1 MGKFLSDMESI
12 AVEES
17 GKTFA
22 KAKNYFNFLA
32 VNWQ

>member
-12 AVEES
+12 AVEEN

-22 KAKNYFNFLA
+22 KAKSLFLFFGG
-32 VNWQ
+32 